1 MDYQIIRKVIYK
13 RNNNSRSDFPW
24 SVDIEDVLERIEME
38 VMFKGEDWK
47 AEGGLTFMD
56 IGNSI
61 VITQVIRRKTS
72 NELPMPTFTIKEDEV
87 EDFTFH
93 LEDDYVDDL
102 CDNCGKDIMDC
113 FCCFNCGKDMVD
125 CTCERCDECFHHM
138 DECTCDD

>member
-87 EDFTFH
+87 E
-93 LEDDYVDDL
+93 EEVDDEL
-102 CDNCGKDIMDC
+102 CDNCYEPID
-113 FCCFNCGKDMVD
+113 D
-125 CTCERCDECFHHM
+125 CTCDICAECFEFM

>member
-87 EDFTFH
+87 EE
-93 LEDDYVDDL
+93 EDDDYDDYDDGL
-102 CDNCGKDIMDC
+102 CDNCFEEID
-113 FCCFNCGKDMVD
+113 D
-125 CTCERCDECFHHM
+125 CTCEICDECFEYIE
-138 DECTCDD
+138 DCTCDD